1 MITITL
7 SIFGVFLIFYLVME
21 FGFYFYTKC
30 TLIQMLLLNI
40 GLKGRIEKVIPPW
53 WEVVEGTELCGINR
67 PFLKYRVWVRFKV
80 KSSNEY
86 LSDWVLLDR
95 LGRVEDA
102 HILRDR
108 LYNSAKATDSD
119 KVIYSRE
126 KLLNDLGI

>member
-30 TLIQMLLLNI
+30 TLMQMLLVNI
-40 GLKGRIEKVIPPW
+40 NIRKRIEKVIPPW
-53 WEVVEGTELCGINR
+53 WEVVECTGLCGINR

-108 LYNSAKATDSD
+108 LHNSEKATDSD
-119 KVIYSRE
+119 KMIYSRE